1 MGKKYIEFH
10 LPNQY
15 RLLTFVSI
23 LYCLNLILSES
34 LEPRIKSKMSNSL
47 FMFIGQS
54 LAIIVYFYE
63 KNLISKENEFKISYK
78 SKYWILGI
86 ILCTFCDFL
95 SNFRY
100 DFYFY
105 TFKMQNY
112 QMKTPIEIV
121 YLFFYFILIE
131 NIFLK
136 ISTFRH
142 QYFGIIL
149 NSLGL
154 FFSFIFSLY
163 IIKKKKNKNENIEG
177 PDSFFQ
183 LFLIWIISL
192 ETQYLKTIYY
202 IIPKKLNT
210 EYYINMNFI
219 CFIKGIFGTLISIII
234 IIFESNFSFLT
245 DDNNMLYFLPIPLHI
260 ILFILISCI
269 LNIVILKVTEK
280 LRPCY
285 NLISLSLAQ
294 IIFDLIQKLF
304 NKKKKKSNLIF
315 LFPSFISFFGIL
327 LFYEIITINICNLNK
342 YTKDTI
348 SKRGQIETLQ
358 DLNKSYEDAQ

>member
-105 TFKMQNY
+105 TFKMKNY

-154 FFSFIFSLY
+154 LFSFIFSL
-163 IIKKKKNKNENIEG
+163 IKLNEKENIEE
-177 PDSFFQ
+177 PDSLFQ

-210 EYYINMNFI
+210 EYYFNMNFI
-219 CFIKGIFGTLISIII
+219 CFIKGIIGTL
-234 IIFESNFSFLT
+234 F
-245 DDNNMLYFLPIPLHI
+245 
-260 ILFILISCI
+260 
-269 LNIVILKVTEK
+269 
-280 LRPCY
+280 
-285 NLISLSLAQ
+285 
-294 IIFDLIQKLF
+294 
-304 NKKKKKSNLIF
+304 
-315 LFPSFISFFGIL
+315 
-327 LFYEIITINICNLNK
+327 
-342 YTKDTI
+342 
-348 SKRGQIETLQ
+348 
-358 DLNKSYEDAQ
+358 